1 VFSKKHGQLK
11 EAVVKMVDA
20 GLEIVVALK
29 SGEGKVERS
38 YATEDGKGD
47 RWLDLI
53 DCLRDITEGKVS
65 SL

>member
-29 SGEGKVERS
+29 SGEVERS
-38 YATEDGKGD
+38 YTTEDGKGD

>member
-1 VFSKKHGQLK
+1 
-11 EAVVKMVDA
+11 MVDV

-29 SGEGKVERS
+29 SGEGKVDRS
-38 YATEDGKGD
+38 YTTEDGKGD

-65 SL
+65 LFGLHWIDAPFWRY